1 LTAIAL
7 RLWVLV
13 RDAEGS
19 MRYRMYRKGG
29 PKFVELI
36 TITLRS
42 NQMHYFVELI
52 MVSNSYGILYF
63 GDDDLLDVSTHLPD
77 YTVS

>member
-1 LTAIAL
+1 M
-7 RLWVLV
+7 LV

-36 TITLRS
+36 I
-42 NQMHYFVELI
+42 
-52 MVSNSYGILYF
+52 VSNSYGILYV
-63 GDDDLLDVSTHLPD
+63 GDDDLDVSTDLSD